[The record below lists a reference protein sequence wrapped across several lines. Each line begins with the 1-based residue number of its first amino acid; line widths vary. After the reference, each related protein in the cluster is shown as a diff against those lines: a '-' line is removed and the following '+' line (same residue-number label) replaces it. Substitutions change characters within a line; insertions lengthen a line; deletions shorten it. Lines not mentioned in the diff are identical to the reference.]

1 MIDSTNKPIVFL
13 ATVKSTKDPLGLGR
27 VQVELKSLDKPVEM
41 PWIRMIHG
49 HASKGFGTMLL
60 PEVGDM
66 VAILRG
72 AGDKIGSMYILGSVY
87 DKKNK
92 PAIKD
97 KDGKNNIKQFQTRSK
112 HVFEISDEKGKEKI
126 SLKTGK
132 GAEMSFDDKA
142 GKITV
147 KIKGLSIE
155 MDGKGKAITLKSDG
169 DISIKAGGKLT
180 LAGTKGIDIKGKEI
194 SMKSDMDTK
203 IKGGMKVAIEG
214 GVAVDIKGGAKVAV
228 KGAIT
233 AIG

>member
-1 MIDSTNKPIVFL
+1 MIDANNKPIVFL

-27 VQVELKSLDKPVEM
+27 VQVELKNLDQPVEM

-49 HASKGFGTMLL
+49 HASKGFGSMLL

-66 VAILRG
+66 VAVLRG
-72 AGDKIGSMYILGSVY
+72 AGDRIGSMYILGSVY

-112 HVFEISDEKGKEKI
+112 HTLEISDEKGKEKI

-132 GAEMSFDDKA
+132 GAELIFDDKTS
-142 GKITV
+142 KVHI
-147 KIKGLSIE
+147 KIKGLLVE
-155 MDGKGKAITLKSDG
+155 MDGKGKSITLKADG
-169 DISIKAGGKLT
+169 DIKINAMGKVIIAGM
-180 LAGTKGIDIKGKEI
+180 KGIDMKGKDVVI
-194 SMKSDMDTK
+194 KSDMNTK

-214 GVAVDIKGGAKVAV
+214 GVGVDIKGGAKVAI
-228 KGAIT
+228 KGGIT

>member
-1 MIDSTNKPIVFL
+1 MIDKNQKPIVFL

-27 VQVELKSLDKPVEM
+27 VQVSLKNLEKAVEM
-41 PWIRMIHG
+41 PWIRMIHS
-49 HASKGFGTMLL
+49 HASKGFGSVLL

-66 VAILRG
+66 VAVLRG
-72 AGDKIGSMYILGSVY
+72 AGDRIGSMYILGSVY

-112 HVFEISDEKGKEKI
+112 HTLEISDEKGKEKI

-132 GAEMSFDDKA
+132 GAELVFDDKA
-142 GKITV
+142 SKVHI
-147 KIKGLSIE
+147 KIKGLSVE
-155 MDGKGKAITLKSDG
+155 LDGKGKSISLKSDG
-169 DISIKAGGKLT
+169 DIKIKAGGKVII
-180 LAGTKGIDIKGKEI
+180 AGTKGVDIKGKDVI
-194 SMKSDMDTK
+194 IKSDMNTK

-214 GVAVDIKGGAKVAV
+214 GVGVDIKGAGKVSV

-233 AIG
+233 AVG